1 MRDYNLAPMT
11 ENKGETLDIGCG
23 QSKTPGSVGIDILP
37 APGVDI
43 VHDLN
48 KLPWPIEAGRF
59 DTVVC
64 SHVLEHLVDLV
75 GVLNEMHRVSK
86 NGARVKI
93 ITPHFSSLNS
103 WEDPTHTRHF
113 ARRSFSFFDT
123 ESKHCYTNL
132 RMKTISV
139 ELSFGS
145 GLWDKIGQIQYALFP
160 NLWEKHFAFV
170 WRARNLSVE
179 LEVVK

>member
-1 MRDYNLAPMT
+1 MAQ
-11 ENKGETLDIGCG
+11 GETLDIGCG
-23 QSKTPGSVGIDILP
+23 GSKTPGAVGIDILP

-48 KLPWPIEAGRF
+48 KLPWPLEADRF
-59 DTVVC
+59 ERIVC

-75 GVLNEMHRVSK
+75 GVMNEIHRVSK

-93 ITPHFSSLNS
+93 LTPHFSSLNS

-113 ARRSFSFFDT
+113 ALRSFTFFDT
-123 ESKHCYTNL
+123 ASRHHYTDKRL
-132 RMKTISV
+132 KTVGVKIT
-139 ELSFGS
+139 FGS
-145 GLWDKIGQIQYALFP
+145 GLWDLIGKIHYKLWP
-160 NLWEKHFAFV
+160 VLWEKHFAFV
-170 WRARNLSVE
+170 WRARNLEVE

>member
-1 MRDYNLAPMT
+1 M
-11 ENKGETLDIGCG
+11 KETLDIGCG
-23 QSKTPGSVGIDILP
+23 SSKTPGAIGIDILP
-37 APGVDI
+37 ATGVDI

-48 KLPWPIEAGRF
+48 ALPWPLADNRF
-59 DTVVC
+59 DHVVC
-64 SHVLEHLVDLV
+64 SHVLEHLNDLV
-75 GVLNEMHRVSK
+75 GIMNEIHRVSR
-86 NGARVKI
+86 NGARVKL

-123 ESKHCYTNL
+123 NSKHSYTSHCM
-132 RMKTISV
+132 RTVKV
-139 ELSFGS
+139 DLSFGS
-145 GLWDKIGQIQYALFP
+145 GLWDFIGKCQYRISP
-160 NLWEKHFAFV
+160 NLWEKHFCFM

>member
-1 MRDYNLAPMT
+1 MP
-11 ENKGETLDIGCG
+11 EILDIGCG
-23 QSKTPGSVGIDILP
+23 SSKTPGAIGMDILP

-48 KLPWPIEAGRF
+48 ALPWPLEANRF

-64 SHVLEHLVDLV
+64 SHVLEHLNDLV
-75 GVLNEMHRVSK
+75 GVMNEIHRVSK
-86 NGARVKI
+86 NGARLKI

-123 ESKHCYTNL
+123 DSKHCYTNKC
-132 RMKTISV
+132 MKTVSV
-139 ELSFGS
+139 DVTFG
-145 GLWDKIGQIQYALFP
+145 GGFWDLMGKINYKLFP
-160 NLWEKHFAFV
+160 DLWEKHFCFM
-170 WRARNLSVE
+170 WRARNLFVE
-179 LEVVK
+179 LEVRK

>member
-1 MRDYNLAPMT
+1 MMLAMA
-11 ENKGETLDIGCG
+11 NGKILDIGCG
-23 QSKTPGSVGIDILP
+23 QTKTAGAVGIDILP
-37 APGVDI
+37 GAGVDI

-48 KLPWPIEAGRF
+48 ALPWPLEPNQF
-59 DTVVC
+59 DTIIC
-64 SHVLEHLVDLV
+64 SHVIEHLTDLV
-75 GVLNEMHRVSK
+75 GVMNEIHRVSR
-86 NGARVKI
+86 NGARIHI

-132 RMKTISV
+132 RMKEV
-139 ELSFGS
+139 KVDLSFGG
-145 GLWDKIGQIQYALFP
+145 GLWDFIGKTQYRFFP
-160 NLWEKHFAFV
+160 VLWEKHFAFI
-170 WRARNLSVE
+170 WRARNLFVE

>member
-1 MRDYNLAPMT
+1 MA
-11 ENKGETLDIGCG
+11 ETLDIGCG
-23 QSKTPGSVGIDILP
+23 QSKTPGAVGIDILP

-48 KLPWPIEAGRF
+48 RLPWPLEANRF
-59 DTVVC
+59 DTIVC
-64 SHVLEHLVDLV
+64 SHVLEHLLDLV
-75 GVLNEMHRVSK
+75 GVLNEIHRVSR
-86 NGARVKI
+86 NGARVRI

-123 ESKHCYTNL
+123 QSKHCYTRL
-132 RMKTISV
+132 RMKTV
-139 ELSFGS
+139 NVQLSFGG
-145 GLWDKIGQIQYALFP
+145 GLWDKIGQVQHWAFP
-160 NLWEKHFAFV
+160 DLWEKHFAFV

-179 LEVVK
+179 LEVIKE